1 MEQSSAMPR
10 TSQPPIPVEAEILN
24 SLPLS
29 SPEPPRLRAVQNH
42 IASHLASE
50 RAPDGLPLNQFLND
64 LHREMRRADRS
75 RTPLSLL
82 VYRFERAAPQGV
94 RPADHL
100 LELLHRVKRETDIV
114 GVMDGDKVA
123 VLCPD
128 TDEAGTRAFLRKI
141 VDAHGGNV
149 PIAAAPAIATYPHVM
164 FDSLASGND
173 PLPTA
178 RPFVVSD
185 NGVLGESGYAGK
197 RALDIVGAVT
207 LILLFAPLMLLIA
220 LAIVCGSR
228 GPVIFRQKR
237 LGKGGKPFTF
247 YKFRSMKTLADDSIH
262 RAYVAKLISGKLAG
276 DERGPSKTPFKLE
289 SDPRVTWIG
298 RLIRKSS
305 IDELPQLFNVLKGEM
320 SLVGPRPPIPYEAAH
335 YQSWHLRRTLS
346 LMPGITGVWQVEGRS
361 RVSFDEMVRM
371 DLRYLRD
378 CSFGLDL
385 RILLRTVLV
394 VVRCEGAA

>member
-1 MEQSSAMPR
+1 MEHSSAISR
-10 TSQPPIPVEAEILN
+10 ALQAR
-24 SLPLS
+24 SLPRS
-29 SPEPPRLRAVQNH
+29 AT
-42 IASHLASE
+42 E
-50 RAPDGLPLNQFLND
+50 RAPDGLPMNQFLSD

-82 VYRFERAAPQGV
+82 VYRVERAATPAV

-100 LELLHRVKRETDIV
+100 LEVLHRVKRETDIV
-114 GVMDGDKVA
+114 GLMGDDKVA

-128 TDEAGTRAFLRKI
+128 TDEAGTHAFLRKI
-141 VDAHGGNV
+141 ETHRGGT
-149 PIAAAPAIATYPHVM
+149 PIASAPATATYPHVM
-164 FDSLASGND
+164 FDTLANGAN
-173 PLPTA
+173 PLPAA

-185 NGVLGESGYAGK
+185 DKLRGEAGYTGK
-197 RALDIVGAVT
+197 RALDIVGAT
-207 LILLFAPLMLLIA
+207 FLILLFMPLMLLIA
-220 LAIVCGSR
+220 LAIVCSSR
-228 GPVIFRQKR
+228 GPIIFRQRR

-262 RAYVAKLISGKLAG
+262 RAYVASLIGGKLTAEQG
-276 DERGPSKTPFKLE
+276 GAPSAPFKLK
-289 SDPRVTWIG
+289 SDPRITWIG

-378 CSFGLDL
+378 CSLGLDL

-394 VVRCEGAA
+394 VVRCEGAV